1 MTNEIAGKIL
11 ELAVRG
17 LSRHEI
23 LHFIHGSDLTLTAAD
38 ISAVCEENNIRLI
51 AAAPRENVPHPA
63 SEEDRTALM
72 ERWRKIIGPMKVSL
86 RSYILREST

>member
-23 LHFIHGSDLTLTAAD
+23 LRFVHGSDLTLTAAD
-38 ISAVCEENNIRLI
+38 ISAVCEEHNIRLI
-51 AAAPRENVPHPA
+51 AVAPRENVPHSA
-63 SEEDRTALM
+63 SKEDRAALM
-72 ERWRKIIGPMKVSL
+72 GRWRKIIGPMKVSL
-86 RSYILREST
+86 RRNILREST